1 MSKIVMVSG
10 AWHGK
15 WCWERV
21 VPLLTDRGFDVI
33 TPELLGMGD
42 DKTPLKD
49 VTLARW
55 TDQIAQVVVDQNEPV
70 VLLGHSRGGIVISE
84 VAEKVPQS
92 ISQLIYLSAFML
104 RDGESMGT
112 VLARRASDA
121 KPNFLQ
127 PAADGASATVM
138 PEFIDKVFYNTTSPE
153 LVERAKKR
161 MGGEP
166 LTSFGTPLHLTRERY
181 ETVPRAYIEC
191 QRDRAVPLELQREL
205 QAQLPCYP
213 VATMDTDHCPFMSDP
228 EGLVEAIAKVV
239 QEQADKYPNGH
250 RSELQR

>member
-1 MSKIVMVSG
+1 MTKIVLVSG

-21 VPLLTDRGFDVI
+21 APLLADSGFDVI
-33 TPELLGMGD
+33 APELLGMGD

-49 VTLARW
+49 VNLKRW
-55 TDQIAQVVVDQNEPV
+55 TDQIAQIVVDQNEPV

-92 ISQLIYLSAFML
+92 IRQLIYLSAFML
-104 RDGESMGT
+104 RDGESIGA
-112 VLARRASDA
+112 VLARRAGDA

-138 PEFIDKVFYNTTSPE
+138 PEFVEKVFYNTTPPE
-153 LVERAKKR
+153 LVERARKS

-166 LTSFGTPLHLTRERY
+166 LTSFGTSLHLTRERY

-191 QRDRAVPLELQREL
+191 LRDRAVPIELQREL
-205 QAQLPCYP
+205 QAQLPCHP
-213 VATMDTDHCPFMSDP
+213 VATLDTDHCPFMSDP
-228 EGLVEAIAKVV
+228 AGLVRAIAKAV
-239 QEQADKYPNGH
+239 QEKN
-250 RSELQR
+250 